1 MVLADSRERFDNKI
15 GTISIMILDGIVW
28 EQSADVGVR
37 DRPQQGI
44 RNRMQQD
51 IGVAVPNRVDFG
63 VDTPPTN
70 SQGTAVSKS
79 V

>member
-1 MVLADSRERFDNKI
+1 
-15 GTISIMILDGIVW
+15 
-28 EQSADVGVR
+28 
-37 DRPQQGI
+37 
-44 RNRMQQD
+44 MQQD